1 LFGTPAALTG
11 VGFAACPD
19 VAGARFA
26 GAAVGFAGTVVGFA
40 GTVVGFA
47 GDGVAWDTAL
57 AGNGVLLV
65 TGLFDLAGIGVVL
78 LVTGL
83 FDFAGIGAGLTG

>member
-26 GAAVGFAGTVVGFA
+26 GAAVGFA